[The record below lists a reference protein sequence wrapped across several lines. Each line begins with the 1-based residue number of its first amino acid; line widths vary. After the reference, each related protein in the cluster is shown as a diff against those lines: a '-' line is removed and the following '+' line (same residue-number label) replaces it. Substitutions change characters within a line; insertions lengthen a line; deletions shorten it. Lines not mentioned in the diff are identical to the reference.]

1 MDHTNSELTE
11 LRGQVERMSK
21 RVEELESLI
30 DHMSV
35 PIIPSIIPDTI
46 LIPIVGEISPERAN
60 MITPKILSHASGAG
74 MDSVIIDLTGIIA
87 NDMDALSVLIEFIQK
102 ISSSFKLMG
111 IKVFV
116 SGVSRELAQQL
127 AATGL
132 PFVKELNS
140 HMNFKSALAKLM
152 EIKGI
157 SFTRIQK

>member
-1 MDHTNSELTE
+1 
-11 LRGQVERMSK
+11 
-21 RVEELESLI
+21 
-30 DHMSV
+30 
-35 PIIPSIIPDTI
+35 
-46 LIPIVGEISPERAN
+46 
-60 MITPKILSHASGAG
+60 

-111 IKVFV
+111 INVFV

-140 HMNFKSALAKLM
+140 HMNFKSALSKLM
-152 EIKGI
+152 EKKGL